1 LKYVKPQT
9 KNLPRFFRAVVA
21 VVVVEAVVAE
31 MTVAETIITIIVMAV
46 DVAINEI
53 LIISSK

>member
-1 LKYVKPQT
+1 VKPQT

-21 VVVVEAVVAE
+21 VVAVEAVVAE